1 MYIRTYA
8 RACAREGEEGSDLIR
23 QRLRRCH
30 LPLKGKAFGETA
42 QAKGKAFGETAQAK
56 GKAFGKDASAL
67 RESTIERKLRQELGR
82 MGCLFY
88 KFVSPCNNGVPDR
101 IVITPGGRVVF
112 VELKTERG
120 KLSPVQLRQIKRLED
135 HRAAVFVVSGEE
147 HIDALL
153 DWIRQREGR

>member
-30 LPLKGKAFGETA
+30 LPL
-42 QAKGKAFGETAQAK
+42 KGKAFGETAQAK

-135 HRAAVFVVSGEE
+135 HRAAVFVVYGEE

>member
-1 MYIRTYA
+1 M
-8 RACAREGEEGSDLIR
+8 
-23 QRLRRCH
+23 
-30 LPLKGKAFGETA
+30 K
-42 QAKGKAFGETAQAK
+42 
-56 GKAFGKDASAL
+56 
-67 RESTIERKLRQELGR
+67 ESTIERKLRQALGR

-88 KFVSPCNNGVPDR
+88 KFVSPGNNGVPDR
-101 IVITPGGRVVF
+101 IAITPGGRVVF

-135 HRAAVFVVSGEE
+135 HRAAVFVVYGEE